1 MRYLTFV
8 LLAVFFTCN
17 AQVERSKIVDEGGS
31 GPYPAFAVT
40 ESTLRNFVIYRPQN
54 LHESVKKSGQLPVII
69 FANGGCSDTS
79 LEYERILTELASHAY
94 IVIALGEMLDSF
106 DDRPQNTAPNSMI
119 IEGLDWISAQ
129 AQSKNSEYFQMA
141 DLRNVAFAGH
151 SCGGAQILAVAN
163 DPRVDTFMMF
173 NSGMG
178 EMTMAD
184 ASKASLQN
192 VHVPIIYIV
201 GGQTDIA
208 AANAELDYQYIS
220 HVPVALANLPNGGH
234 SGTFNQAYGGTFGK
248 LALVWLDWRLKNKVA
263 NAAIFLDKDSASF
276 TDWQLK
282 AKNFIGQ

>member
-1 MRYLTFV
+1 MRYLTFL

-31 GPYPAFAVT
+31 GHYPAFAVT
-40 ESTLRNFVIYRPQN
+40 DSTLRDFVIYRPQN
-54 LHESVKKSGQLPVII
+54 LHESVNKNGQLPVVI

-79 LEYERILTELASHAY
+79 FEYERILTELASHAY
-94 IVIALGEMLDSF
+94 IVIALGEMLDSY
-106 DDRPQNTAPNSMI
+106 DERPQEKAPNAMI
-119 IEGLDWISAQ
+119 IEGLDWISSQ
-129 AQSKNSEYFQMA
+129 SQSKDSEYFQMA
-141 DLRNVAFAGH
+141 DLSNVAFAGH

-178 EMTMAD
+178 DMTMAG

-208 AANAELDYQYIS
+208 AANAELDYQRIS
-220 HVPVALANLPNGGH
+220 HVPVAFGNLPNGGH
-234 SGTFNQAYGGTFGK
+234 SGTFNQTYGGTFGK
-248 LALVWLDWRLKNKVA
+248 LALTWLDWRLKNKMA
-263 NAAIFLDKDSASF
+263 NAAIFLDKDSENFA
-276 TDWQLK
+276 DWQLK
-282 AKNFIGQ
+282 AKNFKDL